1 MGEKFTAIDKRDC
14 LIREANMRRMVYP
27 GRVEAKKMS
36 QGRAE
41 REIAL
46 MDAIAEDYKVLAEA
60 EMVERTRQEE
70 AQRQRT
76 LFG

>member
-1 MGEKFTAIDKRDC
+1 MTGKFSAVDKRDC
-14 LIREANMRRMVYP
+14 VIREANMRRMVYP
-27 GRVEAKKMS
+27 RRIEAGKMR
-36 QGRAE
+36 QGSAD

-46 MDAIAEDYKVLAEA
+46 MDEIAEDYKVLAQA

-70 AQRQRT
+70 ATRERT